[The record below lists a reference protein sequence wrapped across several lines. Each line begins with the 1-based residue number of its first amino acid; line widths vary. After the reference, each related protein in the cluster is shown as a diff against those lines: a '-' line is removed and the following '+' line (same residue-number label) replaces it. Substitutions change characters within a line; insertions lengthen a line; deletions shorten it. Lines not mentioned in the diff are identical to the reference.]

1 MQQEQLRGVPL
12 EFLRAKAREKQLQS
26 RLKLLGAE
34 DRRYKEQLQVKTLQ
48 EEVNAREEVKKMQ
61 QEVKDKAA
69 GEARELAKLA
79 ELEANGILSRAEFR
93 AAKEKVL
100 GGSELAEPLSSRDN
114 THAEDTKK
122 ENEKENE
129 KGKAAH
135 TGKGGATA
143 SKQLQKQEK
152 MPLSKLVTTYLADAN
167 EKELRKVGGVTLG
180 GGGGGGESGGGKL
193 RLKLKLL
200 RAEVERQKEKLEIKK
215 LQADVQTEGRC
226 S

>member
-1 MQQEQLRGVPL
+1 MQEEQLRGVPL

-34 DRRYKEQLQVKTLQ
+34 DRRYKEQLQIKTLQ
-48 EEVNAREEVKKMQ
+48 EEVNASEEVKKMQ
-61 QEVKDKAA
+61 EEVKDKAA

-79 ELEANGILSRAEFR
+79 ELEANGILDRAEFR

-100 GGSELAEPLSSRDN
+100 GGSALAKPPSSRDN
-114 THAEDTKK
+114 THAEDKK
-122 ENEKENE
+122 KASEKENE
-129 KGKAAH
+129 EGKAAH
-135 TGKGGATA
+135 TGKGAAA
-143 SKQLQKQEK
+143 SLQLQKQEK
-152 MPLSKLVTTYLADAN
+152 IPLSKLVTTYLADAN
-167 EKELRKVGGVTLG
+167 EKELRKVGIVAPGVG
-180 GGGGGGESGGGKL
+180 DGGGESGEGKL